1 MTENALPDTTFPA
14 STGDMVG
21 YLATP
26 LTDGPWPGVVVL
38 HEAFGL
44 NDDIRAQAD
53 RFAREGYLAFAPD
66 LYSYGSTARC
76 LVATFRTM
84 FRSGGGRVL
93 DDIDAARDFV
103 LSQQQSSG
111 RVGVIGFCMGGAF
124 AILAATRGFD
134 VSAPNYGLVPRNA
147 EAALAGSCAMVASY
161 GAKDRGFKG
170 AAAKLERA
178 LAANNVEHDV
188 KEYPNAGHAFMT
200 QHTGKWAFVERVPG
214 IGYVAD
220 AHDDAWDRV
229 FMFFGRHL
237 G

>member
-1 MTENALPDTTFPA
+1 LPDTTFPV
-14 STGDMVG
+14 STGEMRG

-26 LTDGPWPGVVVL
+26 LTDGPWPGVVVI

-44 NDDIRAQAD
+44 TDDIRAQAD

-66 LYSYGSTARC
+66 LYSYGFSPRC

-84 FRSGGGRVL
+84 FRGGGGRVL
-93 DDIDAARDFV
+93 TDIDSAREFV
-103 LSQQQSSG
+103 RGQPRCSG
-111 RVGVIGFCMGGAF
+111 KVGIIGFCMGGAF
-124 AILAATRGFD
+124 AILAAPRGFD
-134 VSAPNYGLVPRNA
+134 VSAPNYGLVPRNP
-147 EAALAGSCAMVASY
+147 EAVLRGSCAMVASY

-178 LAANNVEHDV
+178 LVANGVDHDV
-188 KEYPNAGHAFMT
+188 KEYPDAGHAFMT
-200 QHTGKWAFVERVPG
+200 PHTGKWAFVDRVPG
-214 IGYVAD
+214 LGYVAD

-229 FMFFGRHL
+229 FGFFARHL

>member
-1 MTENALPDTTFPA
+1 
-14 STGDMVG
+14 MVG

-44 NDDIRAQAD
+44 TDDIRAQAD

-66 LYSYGSTARC
+66 LYSYGFSPRC
-76 LVATFRTM
+76 LLATMRAM
-84 FRSGGGRVL
+84 IRGGGGRVL
-93 DDIDAARDFV
+93 ADIDAAREFV
-103 LSQQQSSG
+103 LGQSQSSG
-111 RVGVIGFCMGGAF
+111 KVGVIGFCMGGAF
-124 AILAATRGFD
+124 AILAAARGFD
-134 VSAPNYGLVPRNA
+134 ASAPNYGLVPRDA
-147 EAALAGSCAMVASY
+147 QAALQGSCAMVASY

-170 AAAKLERA
+170 AAAKLAQA
-178 LAANNVEHDV
+178 LAANGVEHDV

-214 IGYVAD
+214 LGYVAD
-220 AHDDAWDRV
+220 AHDDAWERV
-229 FMFFGRHL
+229 FTFFGRHL